1 MVNKLKN
8 RAEENVEKENEQE
21 ENEQEEKENESQ
33 QLNSCVIKSL
43 NDEMKWMNE

>member
-21 ENEQEEKENESQ
+21 ENEQKENESQ